1 MVRYVLA
8 GKGAGKQVL
17 DSFPANNRLLFPSV
31 ITNTATVM
39 SPQQLDIYES
49 SAIQVCIF
57 TRSVM
62 LALESVC
69 RTCGSSFS
77 VRPEEG
83 IGFHTGI
90 TLKCLE

>member
-1 MVRYVLA
+1 VNVLGGMVWYVLA
-8 GKGAGKQVL
+8 GKGAGSQVL

-49 SAIQVCIF
+49 AMQVCIY

-62 LALESVC
+62 LALESIC

-77 VRPEEG
+77 VRRR
-83 IGFHTGI
+83 
-90 TLKCLE
+90 